1 MKRYS
6 ASDRPAVADLSR
18 TIPAGAI
25 CVVIGSR
32 SAFSSAAM
40 SCRRCARVP
49 RRRAAG
55 CCSGWMT
62 LRGCTAAYAGDDR
75 ADRHRHRHRGRDRRL
90 RGTSLTH
97 APSWRRRSTTAVVAE
112 APAPRCE
119 FVEAEPEWSLPALV
133 LGEVDLL
140 LADECPCQPR
150 ACGRHRP
157 RGPAPRA
164 GLPRAPRGPP
174 GCAPSPPRRAACRAR
189 RRDPDDRP
197 SRHALQQTVSRTCR
211 EFGAFRPPTSAPDER
226 RGRESRA
233 RRAEPRR
240 GASSQTRALRTT
252 PAWVVREIADGV
264 VERTILVATRSVDAK
279 RPPVQAALAAIRA
292 AAASLK

>member
-119 FVEAEPEWSLPALV
+119 FVE
-133 LGEVDLL
+133 G
-140 LADECPCQPR
+140 R
-150 ACGRHRP
+150 ARVVAPGARARRGR
-157 RGPAPRA
+157 
-164 GLPRAPRGPP
+164 
-174 GCAPSPPRRAACRAR
+174 SPPRRRVSLPAARMRPASPARTCTASRSTSCSPRTTRLRALTAAPCRLPSSPTRSGRPAIATR
-189 RRDPDDRP
+189 PAANGQPHLPRVWGFSTPDIRTGRTTW
-197 SRHALQQTVSRTCR
+197 SRVSR
-211 EFGAFRPPTSAPDER
+211 S
-226 RGRESRA
+226 SR
-233 RRAEPRR
+233 
-240 GASSQTRALRTT
+240 
-252 PAWVVREIADGV
+252 
-264 VERTILVATRSVDAK
+264 
-279 RPPVQAALAAIRA
+279 
-292 AAASLK
+292 